1 MTKTIG
7 ASLTIH
13 YLVMSVSVVVTF
25 DSLPQDKISEDVVP
39 VVSII
44 IFLIWSYSIVQDI
57 AFSIKS
63 SCTCMYASCWGFIS
77 FKEEGFSRWRAGT
90 PLHTRAFV
98 IEPLLSKDGYCA
110 QFYIILLSIHDHHNF
125 QVTVFDAMIFIK
137 NFHSVNVI
145 QKNLDRSDA
154 PSAQSGDECVECR

>member
-1 MTKTIG
+1 MTACLKIISQKT
-7 ASLTIH
+7 L
-13 YLVMSVSVVVTF
+13 YLWCLIMT
-25 DSLPQDKISEDVVP
+25 
-39 VVSII
+39 II
-44 IFLIWSYSIVQDI
+44 IFLIWSNSIVQNI

-63 SCTCMYASCWGFIS
+63 CCTYLYASCWGFIR

-90 PLHTRAFV
+90 PIHTRAFV

-137 NFHSVNVI
+137 IFTVSMSSRKIWTGVMHLVLSLVMRVC
-145 QKNLDRSDA
+145 
-154 PSAQSGDECVECR
+154 GV